1 MRLALLQ
8 LTVIAAAAAVTT
20 AMAVAQPAPADRS
33 VPITD
38 DMPLADYLALLA
50 QIAPPARDGAQAYLH
65 AFQRRCGRQMKTAE
79 LRRAMSEGDGDPV
92 LMGMIRAN
100 HLGDSN
106 GIAQLGE
113 RVACNPRTAQ

>member
-1 MRLALLQ
+1 MKLALLH
-8 LTVIAAAAAVTT
+8 LAVVAAAVGLATET
-20 AMAVAQPAPADRS
+20 PFAQPAPAS
-33 VPITD
+33 STVPVTD

-65 AFQRRCGRQMKTAE
+65 AFQRRCSRQMKTAE

-92 LMGMIRAN
+92 LMGMIRAS

-106 GIAQLGE
+106 GIAQLGQ
-113 RVACNPRTAQ
+113 RVVCDPRAAR